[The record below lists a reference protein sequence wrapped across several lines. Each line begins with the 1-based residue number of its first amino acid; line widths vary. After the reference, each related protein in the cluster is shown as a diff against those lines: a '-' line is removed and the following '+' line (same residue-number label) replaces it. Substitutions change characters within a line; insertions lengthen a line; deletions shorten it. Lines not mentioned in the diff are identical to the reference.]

1 MPRFY
6 FDFMSREDLAPDDTG
21 TVLADVAEAQAEAV
35 AAAGEWIKD
44 ETALGAAAE
53 LSLAVRDGSPAPLF
67 VVTASV
73 TLNRGTK

>member
-6 FDFMSREDLAPDDTG
+6 FDFMSREDLASDDTG

-44 ETALGAAAE
+44 KTASGAAAQ

-73 TLNRGTK
+73 TVNRGTK

>member
-6 FDFMSREDLAPDDTG
+6 FDFMSREELAPDDTG

-44 ETALGAAAE
+44 KTARGAAAE
-53 LSLAVRDGSPAPLF
+53 LSITVRDGSPAPLF

-73 TLNRGTK
+73 RISGGPE